1 MQDNFYDCKKLKD
14 AVHLAVAAHAGQFR
28 KGTKVPYITHPIEVM
43 GIVATITRDV
53 DVLAAAV
60 LHDTVEDT
68 VVTAEDIRREFGNRV
83 AALVCAE
90 SEDKMT
96 GIPAALS
103 WKTRK
108 QATIDHLRTCTDIDV
123 KIISLGDKLSNLRCI
138 ERDLAEIGQDLWNRF
153 NQKDPLM
160 HKWYYSS
167 FLETLQELHDTAAYK
182 EYERLV
188 NACWKSIASE

>member
-1 MQDNFYDCKKLKD
+1 MQDHFNDCKKLKD
-14 AVHLAVAAHAGQFR
+14 AVHFAVSAHAGQFR

-43 GIVATITRDV
+43 GIVATITEDV
-53 DVLAAAV
+53 DVRAAAV

-68 VVTAEDIRREFGNRV
+68 EVTEEDIRREFGDRV

-90 SEDKMT
+90 SEDKMMD
-96 GIPAALS
+96 IPAALS

-108 QATIDHLRTCTDIDV
+108 QATIDHLRTCTDINV
-123 KIISLGDKLSNLRCI
+123 KIIALGDKLSNLRSI
-138 ERDLAEIGQDLWNRF
+138 ERDLAEVGQEIWNRF

-182 EYERLV
+182 EYERLI
-188 NACWKSIASE
+188 NTCWRTSESE